1 MLSVYVVANLLVD
14 DNLDAVSLLAKL
26 LSRRRLRGAVYLR
39 PQDALEIAAEFH
51 PEAICLDIGMP
62 VIDGYTL
69 AQSLR
74 QINGLEHCRIIAVSG
89 HPPDRERLNKAGIE
103 MHLLKPVAA
112 SVLVDALSGA
122 AS

>member
-1 MLSVYVVANLLVD
+1 MSLRILLVD

-26 LSRRRLRGAVYLR
+26 LSRHDCEVRFTCA

-74 QINGLEHCRIIAVSG
+74 QIDGLEQCRIIAVSG
-89 HPPDRERLNKAGIE
+89 HPPDRERLDKAGIE